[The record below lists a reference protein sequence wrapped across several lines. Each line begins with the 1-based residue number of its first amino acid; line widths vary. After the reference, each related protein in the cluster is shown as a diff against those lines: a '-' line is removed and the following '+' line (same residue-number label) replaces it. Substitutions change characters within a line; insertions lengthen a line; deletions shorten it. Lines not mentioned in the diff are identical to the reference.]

1 VIKQIDAG
9 VLNITYLDLGS
20 PEGWPVML
28 MHGFPYD
35 VHAYDDVAPL
45 LVKEGARVIIPY
57 LRGYGPTRFLHKETP
72 RVGQQAALGADLL
85 ALMDRLGLASAI
97 LAGYDWGG
105 RAACVVSAL
114 WSMRAKGL
122 VTCASYNIHN
132 IPKAM
137 QPDTPENEH
146 HLWYQYYLQTERGR
160 NALIKDR
167 SAFCHLLWQLWSPT
181 WKFDDAT
188 FAKTAPS
195 FDNPDFVDVV
205 VQSYRA
211 RFGIGPNDPEL
222 DDIEAKLVSQPNI
235 TVPTVALDG
244 AVDGIRPSG
253 TASQKSKFTGQYEY
267 RRIADAGHNIP
278 QEKPAE
284 FADAVLTVRKWTAN

>member
-1 VIKQIDAG
+1 MLKQIDAG
-9 VLNITYLDLGS
+9 VLNVAYLELGS
-20 PEGWPVML
+20 PDGWPVIL
-28 MHGFPYD
+28 LHGFPYD
-35 VHAYDDVAPL
+35 VHAYDDVGPL
-45 LVKEGARVIIPY
+45 LVNQGARVIVPY
-57 LRGYGPTRFLHKETP
+57 LRGYGPTRFLHTETP

-85 ALMDRLGLASAI
+85 ALMDRLGMASAI

-132 IPKAM
+132 VAKSM

-167 SAFCHLLWQLWSPT
+167 RAFCRILWSLWSPT

-188 FAKTAPS
+188 FEKTASS
-195 FDNPDFVDVV
+195 FDNPDFADVV

-211 RFGIGPNDPEL
+211 RFGLGQNDPEL
-222 DDIEAKLVSQPNI
+222 DDIEAQLARQPKI
-235 TVPTVALDG
+235 TVPAIAIDG
-244 AVDGIRPSG
+244 AVDGIRPAG
-253 TASQKSKFTGQYEY
+253 TKSQASFFTGQYEY
-267 RRIADAGHNIP
+267 RSIADCGHNVP
-278 QEKPAE
+278 QEKPPE
-284 FADAVLTVRKWTAN
+284 FADAILTVRKWTAN